1 MASVPQASASRCK
14 PRSRD
19 GSKLSPREQREQR
32 DQMGQ
37 ASRTTTLLLDLGKRD
52 QGGANTE
59 KRAAL
64 DGTAEVLTAA
74 RAFYIEFFLAHA
86 DKLAERVTYYSEE
99 QLGMRERL
107 ISAHA
112 LLTWVEA
119 CTVETREHP
128 HPWTGWNFTQRFPGM
143 PFAYRRSVIK
153 DAIGKVRSYLS
164 NRANWE
170 KSGKKKGEPGLPGA
184 TDHPTL
190 YQGCIALDLETL
202 NLKEAFVRINV
213 YTGEARSGWIWMHYP
228 VCSSRYTLQRLKEA
242 DWQRQSPTLVLRAHA
257 AELHI
262 PQVKKIEA
270 KKVMERRQDPNL
282 VTVAV
287 DLNVKNLAVITVR
300 QKATIIETGF
310 VTDHGPEAHRN
321 LQLNRMPKN
330 QWPSGEPVC
339 RDRTTT

>member
-99 QLGMRERL
+99 HLGMRERL
-107 ISAHA
+107 ISAHE

-143 PFAYRRSVIK
+143 PFAYRRARSK
-153 DAIGKVRSYLS
+153 DAIGQVPSYLS
-164 NRANWE
+164 TWANWE
-170 KSGKKKGEPGLPGA
+170 KGCKEERHPGLPWAPG
-184 TDHPTL
+184 DPPPPH
-190 YQGCIALDLETL
+190 GC
-202 NLKEAFVRINV
+202 
-213 YTGEARSGWIWMHYP
+213 
-228 VCSSRYTLQRLKEA
+228 
-242 DWQRQSPTLVLRAHA
+242 
-257 AELHI
+257 
-262 PQVKKIEA
+262 
-270 KKVMERRQDPNL
+270 
-282 VTVAV
+282 
-287 DLNVKNLAVITVR
+287 
-300 QKATIIETGF
+300 
-310 VTDHGPEAHRN
+310 
-321 LQLNRMPKN
+321 
-330 QWPSGEPVC
+330 
-339 RDRTTT
+339 